1 MKKLILLT
9 LLSSAYAKIEYP
21 ADSLLKS
28 KNTTFLQ
35 KIFIYPVAQ
44 WQKIS
49 YKSSAL
55 NCQFYPSCSNYCSL
69 AIKDNGPLFGS
80 IIAMDRIIRC
90 NPSALS
96 YHQKINGAYT
106 DEDGRL
112 IDYVKPISYNQN
124 LNPSLLSSMLA
135 FIPGIGRSYSGRVYD
150 GVYGLLN
157 LLLSVKA
164 YSIAIKTE
172 NKPMAIIFGGTSAM
186 LYASEVYGSL
196 RAAKYYQP
204 KKLIKKRDGKPPHF
218 FTR

>member
-28 KNTTFLQ
+28 KNTTSLQ
-35 KIFIYPVAQ
+35 KLFIYPVAQ

-80 IIAMDRIIRC
+80 IIAMDRVIRC

-204 KKLIKKRDGKPPHF
+204 KKPIKKRDGNPPHF

>member
-9 LLSSAYAKIEYP
+9 LLSSAYARIEYP

-28 KNTTFLQ
+28 KNTTFFQ

-55 NCQFYPSCSNYCSL
+55 NCQIYPSCSNYCSL
-69 AIKDNGPLFGS
+69 AIKENGPLFGS
-80 IIAMDRIIRC
+80 IIAMDRITRC

-96 YHQKINGAYT
+96 YHQKINGSYK

-112 IDYVKPISYNQN
+112 IDYVKPVSYNQN

-135 FIPGIGRSYSGRVYD
+135 FIPGLGRFHSGRVYD
-150 GVYGLLN
+150 GIYGMLN
-157 LLLSVKA
+157 LLLSAKA

-172 NKPMAIIFGGTSAM
+172 NKPMANIFGGTSAII
-186 LYASEVYGSL
+186 YASEVYGSL
-196 RAAKYYQP
+196 RALKYYQP
-204 KKLIKKRDGKPPHF
+204 KKPDEK
-218 FTR
+218 TRR

>member
-28 KNTTFLQ
+28 KNTTFFQ

-69 AIKDNGPLFGS
+69 AIKENGPLFGS
-80 IIAMDRIIRC
+80 IIAMDRITRC

-96 YHQKINGAYT
+96 YHQKINGSYK

-112 IDYVKPISYNQN
+112 IDYVKPVSYNQN

-135 FIPGIGRSYSGRVYD
+135 FIPGLGRFHSGRVYD
-150 GVYGLLN
+150 GIYGMLN
-157 LLLSVKA
+157 LLLSAKA

-172 NKPMAIIFGGTSAM
+172 NKPMANIFGGTSAI

-196 RAAKYYQP
+196 RALKYYQT
-204 KKLIKKRDGKPPHF
+204 KKPDEK
-218 FTR
+218 TRR

>member
-9 LLSSAYAKIEYP
+9 LFSSAYAKIEYP

-80 IIAMDRIIRC
+80 IIAMDRVIRC

-124 LNPSLLSSMLA
+124 LNPSSLSSMLA

-172 NKPMAIIFGGTSAM
+172 NKPMAIIFGGTSAL

>member
-28 KNTTFLQ
+28 KNTTFFQ

-69 AIKDNGPLFGS
+69 AIKENGPLFGS
-80 IIAMDRIIRC
+80 IIAMDRITRC

-96 YHQKINGAYT
+96 YHQKINGSYK

-112 IDYVKPISYNQN
+112 IDYVKPVSYNQN

-135 FIPGIGRSYSGRVYD
+135 FIPGLGRFHSGRVYD
-150 GVYGLLN
+150 GIYGMLN
-157 LLLSVKA
+157 LLLSAKA

-172 NKPMAIIFGGTSAM
+172 NKPMANIFGGTSAI

-196 RAAKYYQP
+196 RALKYYQL
-204 KKLIKKRDGKPPHF
+204 KKPDEK
-218 FTR
+218 TRR

>member
-9 LLSSAYAKIEYP
+9 LLSSAYSKTDYP

-28 KNTTFLQ
+28 KSTTFLQ
-35 KIFIYPVAQ
+35 KVFIYPVAQ

-49 YKSSAL
+49 YKSNAL

-69 AIKDNGPLFGS
+69 AIRDNGPLFGS
-80 IIAMDRIIRC
+80 IIAMDRITRC

-96 YHQKINGAYT
+96 YHQKINGAYR

-112 IDYVKPISYNQN
+112 IDFVKPISDNQN
-124 LNPSLLSSMLA
+124 SNLSLLSTVLA

-150 GVYGLLN
+150 GIYGMLN
-157 LLLSVKA
+157 LLLSAKA
-164 YSIAIKTE
+164 YSIAIKTG
-172 NKPMAIIFGGTSAM
+172 NKPMTIILGGTSVI

-196 RAAKYYQP
+196 RASKYYQP
-204 KKLIKKRDGKPPHF
+204 KKPD
-218 FTR
+218 

>member
-9 LLSSAYAKIEYP
+9 LLSSAYARIEYP

-28 KNTTFLQ
+28 KNTTFFQ

-69 AIKDNGPLFGS
+69 AIKENGPLFGS
-80 IIAMDRIIRC
+80 IIAMDRITRC

-96 YHQKINGAYT
+96 YHQKINGSYK

-112 IDYVKPISYNQN
+112 IKDRQYEMGRFRGYYNEEEELVEVQGGYPSWSGYYDEIEEVLVALPPVTEIERKVIDN
-124 LNPSLLSSMLA
+124 INKLDGINP
-135 FIPGIGRSYSGRVYD
+135 
-150 GVYGLLN
+150 
-157 LLLSVKA
+157 
-164 YSIAIKTE
+164 
-172 NKPMAIIFGGTSAM
+172 
-186 LYASEVYGSL
+186 
-196 RAAKYYQP
+196 
-204 KKLIKKRDGKPPHF
+204 
-218 FTR
+218 

>member
-1 MKKLILLT
+1 MIGNMKKLILLT
-9 LLSSAYAKIEYP
+9 LLSSAYSKTDYP

-35 KIFIYPVAQ
+35 KVFIYPVAQ

-49 YKSSAL
+49 YKSNAL

-80 IIAMDRIIRC
+80 IIAMDRITRC

-96 YHQKINGAYT
+96 YHQKINGAYR

-112 IDYVKPISYNQN
+112 IDYVKPISDNQN
-124 LNPSLLSSMLA
+124 SNLSLLSTVLA

-150 GVYGLLN
+150 GIYGMLN
-157 LLLSVKA
+157 LLLSAKA
-164 YSIAIKTE
+164 YSNAIKTK
-172 NKPMAIIFGGTSAM
+172 NKPMAIIFGGTSAI

-196 RAAKYYQP
+196 RASKYYQP
-204 KKLIKKRDGKPPHF
+204 KNPD
-218 FTR
+218 

>member
-9 LLSSAYAKIEYP
+9 LLSSAYARIEYP

-28 KNTTFLQ
+28 KNTTFFQ

-69 AIKDNGPLFGS
+69 AIKENGPLFGS
-80 IIAMDRIIRC
+80 IIAMDRITRC

-96 YHQKINGAYT
+96 YHQKINGSYK

-112 IDYVKPISYNQN
+112 IDYVKPVSYNQN
-124 LNPSLLSSMLA
+124 LNPPLLSSMLA
-135 FIPGIGRSYSGRVYD
+135 FIPGLGRFHSGRVYD
-150 GVYGLLN
+150 GIYGMLN
-157 LLLSVKA
+157 LLLSAKA

-172 NKPMAIIFGGTSAM
+172 NKPMANIFGGTSAI

-196 RAAKYYQP
+196 RALKYYQP
-204 KKLIKKRDGKPPHF
+204 KNPDEK
-218 FTR
+218 TRR

>member
-28 KNTTFLQ
+28 KSTTLLQ

-49 YKSSAL
+49 YKSSTL

-80 IIAMDRIIRC
+80 IIAMDRITRC

-96 YHQKINGAYT
+96 YHQKINGAYK

-112 IDYVKPISYNQN
+112 IDYVNPASYNQN
-124 LNPSLLSSMLA
+124 LKPSLLSSMLA
-135 FIPGIGRSYSGRVYD
+135 FIPGIGRFHSGRFYD
-150 GVYGLLN
+150 GIYGMLN
-157 LLLSVKA
+157 LLLSAKA

-172 NKPMAIIFGGTSAM
+172 NKPMANIFGGTSAI

-196 RAAKYYQP
+196 RASKYYQP
-204 KKLIKKRDGKPPHF
+204 KKTD
-218 FTR
+218 

>member
-9 LLSSAYAKIEYP
+9 LLSSAYARIEYP

-28 KNTTFLQ
+28 KNTTFFR

-69 AIKDNGPLFGS
+69 AIKENGPLFGS
-80 IIAMDRIIRC
+80 IIAMDRITRC

-96 YHQKINGAYT
+96 YHQKINGSYK

-112 IDYVKPISYNQN
+112 IDYVKPVSYNQN

-135 FIPGIGRSYSGRVYD
+135 FIPGLGRFHSGRVYD
-150 GVYGLLN
+150 GIYGMLN
-157 LLLSVKA
+157 LLLSAKA

-172 NKPMAIIFGGTSAM
+172 NKPMANIFGGTSAII
-186 LYASEVYGSL
+186 YASEVYGSL
-196 RAAKYYQP
+196 RALKYYQP
-204 KKLIKKRDGKPPHF
+204 KKPDEK
-218 FTR
+218 TRR

>member
-9 LLSSAYAKIEYP
+9 LLSSAYSKTDYP

-49 YKSSAL
+49 YKSNAL

-80 IIAMDRIIRC
+80 IIAMDRITRC

-96 YHQKINGAYT
+96 YHQKINGAYR

-112 IDYVKPISYNQN
+112 IDFVKPISDNQN
-124 LNPSLLSSMLA
+124 SNLSLLSTVLA

-150 GVYGLLN
+150 GIYGMLN
-157 LLLSVKA
+157 LLLSAKA
-164 YSIAIKTE
+164 YSIAIKTG
-172 NKPMAIIFGGTSAM
+172 NKPMTIIFGGTSVI

-196 RAAKYYQP
+196 RALKYYQP
-204 KKLIKKRDGKPPHF
+204 KNPD
-218 FTR
+218 

>member
-9 LLSSAYAKIEYP
+9 LLSSAYSKTDYP

-35 KIFIYPVAQ
+35 KVFIYPVAQ

-49 YKSSAL
+49 YKSNAL

-80 IIAMDRIIRC
+80 IIAMDRITRC

-96 YHQKINGAYT
+96 YHQKINGAYR

-112 IDYVKPISYNQN
+112 IDYVKPISYNKNSN
-124 LNPSLLSSMLA
+124 LSLLSTVLA

-150 GVYGLLN
+150 GIYGMLN
-157 LLLSVKA
+157 LLLSAKA
-164 YSIAIKTE
+164 YSNAIKTK
-172 NKPMAIIFGGTSAM
+172 NKPMAIIFGGTSAI

-196 RAAKYYQP
+196 RASKYYQT
-204 KKLIKKRDGKPPHF
+204 KKTD
-218 FTR
+218 

>member
-28 KNTTFLQ
+28 KNTTFFQ

-69 AIKDNGPLFGS
+69 AIKENGPLFGS
-80 IIAMDRIIRC
+80 IIAMDRITRC

-96 YHQKINGAYT
+96 YHQKINGSYK

-112 IDYVKPISYNQN
+112 IDYVKPVSYNQN

-135 FIPGIGRSYSGRVYD
+135 FIPGLGRFHSGRVYD
-150 GVYGLLN
+150 GIYGMLN
-157 LLLSVKA
+157 LLLSAKA

-172 NKPMAIIFGGTSAM
+172 NKPMANIWGGTSAI
-186 LYASEVYGSL
+186 LYASEVYRSL
-196 RAAKYYQP
+196 RALKYYQP
-204 KKLIKKRDGKPPHF
+204 KKPDEK
-218 FTR
+218 TRR

>member
-9 LLSSAYAKIEYP
+9 LLSSAYSKTDYP

-35 KIFIYPVAQ
+35 KVFIYPVAQ

-49 YKSSAL
+49 YKSNAL
-55 NCQFYPSCSNYCSL
+55 NCQYYPSCSNYCSL

-80 IIAMDRIIRC
+80 IIAMDRITRC

-96 YHQKINGAYT
+96 YHQKINGAYR

-112 IDYVKPISYNQN
+112 IDFVKPISDNQN
-124 LNPSLLSSMLA
+124 SNLSLLSTVLA

-150 GVYGLLN
+150 GIYGMLN
-157 LLLSVKA
+157 LLLSAKA
-164 YSIAIKTE
+164 YSIAIKTG
-172 NKPMAIIFGGTSAM
+172 NKPMTIILGGTSVI

-196 RAAKYYQP
+196 RALKYYQP
-204 KKLIKKRDGKPPHF
+204 KNPDLKMGR
-218 FTR
+218 

>member
-28 KNTTFLQ
+28 KSTTLLQ

-49 YKSSAL
+49 YKSSTL

-69 AIKDNGPLFGS
+69 AIKDNGHVFGS
-80 IIAMDRIIRC
+80 IIAMDRITRC

-96 YHQKINGAYT
+96 YHQKINGAYK

-112 IDYVKPISYNQN
+112 IDYVNLASYNQN
-124 LNPSLLSSMLA
+124 LKPSLLSSMLA
-135 FIPGIGRSYSGRVYD
+135 FIPGIGRFHSGRFYD
-150 GVYGLLN
+150 GIYGMLN
-157 LLLSVKA
+157 LLLSAKA

-172 NKPMAIIFGGTSAM
+172 NKPMANIFGGTSAI

-196 RAAKYYQP
+196 RASKYYQP
-204 KKLIKKRDGKPPHF
+204 KKPDEKTGR
-218 FTR
+218 

>member
-1 MKKLILLT
+1 MIGNMKKLILLT

-28 KNTTFLQ
+28 KSTTLLQ

-49 YKSSAL
+49 YKSSTL

-80 IIAMDRIIRC
+80 IIAMDRITRC

-96 YHQKINGAYT
+96 YHQKINGAYK

-112 IDYVKPISYNQN
+112 IDYVNPASYNQN
-124 LNPSLLSSMLA
+124 LKSSLLSSMLA
-135 FIPGIGRSYSGRVYD
+135 FIPGIGRFHSGRFYD
-150 GVYGLLN
+150 GIYGMLN
-157 LLLSVKA
+157 LLLSAKA
-164 YSIAIKTE
+164 YSLAIKTK
-172 NKPMAIIFGGTSAM
+172 NKPMANIFGGTSAI

-196 RAAKYYQP
+196 RASKYYQP
-204 KKLIKKRDGKPPHF
+204 KKPDEKTGR
-218 FTR
+218 

>member
-9 LLSSAYAKIEYP
+9 LLSSAYARIEYP

-28 KNTTFLQ
+28 KNTTFFQ

-69 AIKDNGPLFGS
+69 AIKENGPLFGS
-80 IIAMDRIIRC
+80 IIAMDRITRC

-96 YHQKINGAYT
+96 YHQKINGSYK

-112 IDYVKPISYNQN
+112 IDYVKPVSYNQN

-135 FIPGIGRSYSGRVYD
+135 FIPGLGRFHSGRVYD
-150 GVYGLLN
+150 GIYGMLN
-157 LLLSVKA
+157 LLLSAKA

-172 NKPMAIIFGGTSAM
+172 NKPMANIFGGTSAII
-186 LYASEVYGSL
+186 YASEVYGSL
-196 RAAKYYQP
+196 RALKYYQP
-204 KKLIKKRDGKPPHF
+204 KNPDEK
-218 FTR
+218 TRR

>member
-9 LLSSAYAKIEYP
+9 LLSSAYSKTDYP

-49 YKSSAL
+49 YKSSTL

-80 IIAMDRIIRC
+80 IIAMDRITRC

-112 IDYVKPISYNQN
+112 IDYVKPVSYNQN
-124 LNPSLLSSMLA
+124 SNPSLLSTVLA
-135 FIPGIGRSYSGRVYD
+135 FIPGIGRFHSGRVYD
-150 GVYGLLN
+150 GICRHNFMFGK
-157 LLLSVKA
+157 LSK
-164 YSIAIKTE
+164 
-172 NKPMAIIFGGTSAM
+172 
-186 LYASEVYGSL
+186 
-196 RAAKYYQP
+196 
-204 KKLIKKRDGKPPHF
+204 
-218 FTR
+218 

>member
-9 LLSSAYAKIEYP
+9 LLSSAYAKTDYP

-49 YKSSAL
+49 YKSNAL

-80 IIAMDRIIRC
+80 IIAMDRITRC

-96 YHQKINGAYT
+96 YHQKINGAYR

-112 IDYVKPISYNQN
+112 IDYVKPVSYNQN
-124 LNPSLLSSMLA
+124 SNPSLLSTVLA
-135 FIPGIGRSYSGRVYD
+135 FIPGIGRFYSGRVYD
-150 GVYGLLN
+150 GVYGMLN
-157 LLLSVKA
+157 LLLSAKA
-164 YSIAIKTE
+164 YSIAIKTK
-172 NKPMAIIFGGTSAM
+172 NKPITIIFGGTLAI

-196 RAAKYYQP
+196 RASKYYQP
-204 KKLIKKRDGKPPHF
+204 KNPDEKMGR
-218 FTR
+218 